1 VHPEP
6 GALVAARSRV
16 PKGGRQV
23 SCDGLMPTVRVQEDT
38 SEDWMPT
45 SAAEEYETIDAI
57 VAGDEG

>member
-1 VHPEP
+1 
-6 GALVAARSRV
+6 VAARSRV